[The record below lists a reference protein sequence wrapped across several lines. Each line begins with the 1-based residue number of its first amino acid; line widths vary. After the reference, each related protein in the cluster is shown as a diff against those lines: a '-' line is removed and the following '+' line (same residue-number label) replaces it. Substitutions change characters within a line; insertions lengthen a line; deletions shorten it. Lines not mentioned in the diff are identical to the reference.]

1 MIVSPCISI
10 CKSDPLTGFCYGCAR
25 NSVEKLGWKDK
36 KQKMSGN
43 QKIYQRL
50 NLVLVVGN

>member
-50 NLVLVVGN
+50 NLV

>member
-1 MIVSPCISI
+1 
-10 CKSDPLTGFCYGCAR
+10 LTGFCYGFAR
-25 NSVEKLGWKDK
+25 NPVEKLRWKDK